1 MSKENKSVNENNAT
15 KQHLTQDEI
24 AKLMGIEIPSK
35 KSATSTKA
43 HPLKKVISDRVNE
56 VIHETLC
63 TEFSEYFYEIGE
75 TMVQHTKANGDV
87 LSSFVKGYQLV
98 LPSEESTFNNGKLVG
113 GFKIGKP
120 QMYCQGLKTQETPYV
135 IKNGK
140 TIFYKDSIKK

>member
-1 MSKENKSVNENNAT
+1 MSKENKSVTQNNAT

-35 KSATSTKA
+35 KSANSTKA
-43 HPLKKVISDRVNE
+43 HPLKKVISDRINE

-98 LPSEESTFNNGKLVG
+98 LPNETSTFNNGKLVG

-120 QMYCQGLKTQETPYV
+120 QMYCQGLKTQDTPYV

>member
-1 MSKENKSVNENNAT
+1 MSKEKSVTQNNAT

-24 AKLMGIEIPSK
+24 AKLMGVEVPSK
-35 KSATSTKA
+35 KSANSTKA

-75 TMVQHTKANGDV
+75 TMVQHTKTNGEV

-98 LPSEESTFNNGKLVG
+98 LPNETSTFNGGKLVG
-113 GFKIGKP
+113 GFKIGRP
-120 QMYCQGLKTQETPYV
+120 QMYCQGLKTQDTPDV

-140 TIFYKDSIKK
+140 TIFYKDTIKK